1 MTILVDY
8 NKFIVMFPEFSTLSQ
23 EEVESS
29 YSQIGAFISP
39 QENTAVLNNVLR
51 ERAVYLATAVI
62 CKEWLGITNFNNN
75 QQIGTIAGA
84 GEGSD
89 SVSMQ
94 SVPYKT
100 MLEWDLTNANIQP
113 YGKALLRILRLA
125 QPQMAFNTNANVPYY
140 NMIQG
145 K

>member
-1 MTILVDY
+1 MTILIDY

-23 EEVESS
+23 EEVNSS
-29 YSQIGAFISP
+29 YLQSGVFVSP
-39 QENTAVLNNVLR
+39 QENTAVLSNVLR

-62 CKEWLGITNFNNN
+62 CKEWLGITNFSNN

-94 SVPYKT
+94 AVPYKT

-125 QPQMAFNTNANVPYY
+125 QPQMAFNTNTNVPYY
-140 NMIQG
+140 NMVQG
-145 K
+145 N

>member
-62 CKEWLGITNFNNN
+62 CKEWLGITNF
-75 QQIGTIAGA
+75 
-84 GEGSD
+84 
-89 SVSMQ
+89 
-94 SVPYKT
+94 
-100 MLEWDLTNANIQP
+100 
-113 YGKALLRILRLA
+113 
-125 QPQMAFNTNANVPYY
+125 
-140 NMIQG
+140 
-145 K
+145 